1 MKYGTKKAKCNDA
14 LPHLCL
20 NWSHDGRYLA
30 AGSEEGSVQIWNAQT
45 TAMVNTR
52 HVNVEVQALAWSP
65 NSHVIV
71 SSESSVVSVW
81 QAA

>member
-14 LPHLCL
+14 LPHLY
-20 NWSHDGRYLA
+20 DGRYLA